1 MSAQA
6 GQVLYI
12 LGALVLLQVTG
23 RLDVGEDLIIVS
35 GRKRLTSG
43 SQQRHTLYSAK
54 GKHTWCDACS

>member
-6 GQVLYI
+6 RQVLYI

-35 GRKRLTSG
+35 GKRLTSG
-43 SQQRHTLYSAK
+43 SQQRHTLYSAE
-54 GKHTWCDACS
+54 G

>member
-1 MSAQA
+1 MSAQTR
-6 GQVLYI
+6 QVLYI

-35 GRKRLTSG
+35 GRKRLTSV
-43 SQQRHTLYSAK
+43 SQQRCTLYSAE

>member
-1 MSAQA
+1 MSAQTR
-6 GQVLYI
+6 QVLYI

-35 GRKRLTSG
+35 GKRLTSG
-43 SQQRHTLYSAK
+43 SQQRHTLYSAE